1 MKKQKDYLKRMGEDA
16 FALNN
21 SMQYNGNLLKY
32 YRFMAMENEQ
42 VTPSMEKK
50 YEKKLAKQGFY
61 SLYNEVAAVTNYIQ
75 LLVRVILSKSLVR
88 EDRFEYS
95 KCKKMLENDDFSV
108 YSKETLQRRA
118 VTLVTA
124 ISQKEMVN

>member
-42 VTPSMEKK
+42 VTPSME
-50 YEKKLAKQGFY
+50 
-61 SLYNEVAAVTNYIQ
+61 
-75 LLVRVILSKSLVR
+75 
-88 EDRFEYS
+88 
-95 KCKKMLENDDFSV
+95 
-108 YSKETLQRRA
+108 
-118 VTLVTA
+118 
-124 ISQKEMVN
+124 